1 MIDLPRL
8 LVLTDRRHLPRRRT
22 LVDVVSDCL
31 PHGLT
36 HVVLREFD
44 LGETDRSRLAEQLT
58 EAGATVIAARRP
70 LPHCVGVHLSATG
83 TPVDGPWG
91 RSCHSVADVKHAEA
105 EGASWV
111 MLSPFAESRSK
122 RMRQRPL
129 PASAFGGHHVPVFA
143 LGGID
148 ASNAADAIVAGAHGI
163 AVMGAVMGARRPGR
177 VVHKLL
183 DAIT

>member
-8 LVLTDRRHLPRRRT
+8 LVLTDRHHLHRRRK

-31 PHGLT
+31 AHGLT

-44 LGETDRSRLAEQLT
+44 LGVTDRARLAEQLT

-70 LPHCVGVHLSATG
+70 LPLCVGVHLSATG
-83 TPVDGPWG
+83 VPVEGPWG
-91 RSCHSVADVKHAEA
+91 RSCHSVADVRHAEA
-105 EGASWV
+105 EGAGWV
-111 MLSPFAESRSK
+111 MLSPFAESHSK

-129 PASAFGGHHVPVFA
+129 PASAFTGHHVPVFA

-148 ASNAADAIVAGAHGI
+148 ANNASDAIAAGAHGI

-177 VVHKLL
+177 VVRKLL
-183 DAIT
+183 EAVA

>member
-8 LVLTDRRHLPRRRT
+8 LVLTNRHLLPRRRS
-22 LVDVVSDCL
+22 LVSAVTDCVS
-31 PHGLT
+31 HGLT

-44 LGETDRSRLAEQLT
+44 LGETDRARLAEQLT
-58 EAGATVIAARRP
+58 AAGATVIAARQP
-70 LPHCVGVHLSATG
+70 LPTCVGVHLSATG

-91 RSCHSVADVKHAEA
+91 RSCHSVADVRHAEA

-122 RMRQRPL
+122 RTRLRPL
-129 PASAFGGHHVPVFA
+129 PASAFAGHHLPVYA

-148 ASNAADAIVAGAHGI
+148 PKNAADALAAGAHGI
-163 AVMGAVMGARRPGR
+163 AVMGSVMGARKPGR
-177 VVHKLL
+177 VVRNLL
-183 DAIT
+183 KATA